1 MERSARS
8 CTSCASSMASRC
20 LRRWLPIYDRS
31 VLCRFYSV
39 SRLPYVASYV
49 ASLLLMGTAALY
61 VASLL
66 LMGTAALYRLCS
78 YVASYVASLPLS
90 HLTHLCLSAS
100 VDLHL
105 SCYIFASLPL
115 PLCLC
120 LATSSTCWALSLARS
135 VESDAA
141 SECGNGRLCRRR
153 IFWRKKISYAP
164 SAQILVGA
172 RHANGL

>member
-39 SRLPYVASYV
+39 SRLPYVAS
-49 ASLLLMGTAALY
+49 Y

-141 SECGNGRLCRRR
+141 SECGNGRLFRRR

>member
-61 VASLL
+61 
-66 LMGTAALYRLCS
+66 RLCS
-78 YVASYVASLPLS
+78 CVASYVASLPLS